1 MQREAMNKLKKQL
14 QEKSSA
20 DGNKTEEQKYV
31 KPPQNG
37 TTKGRDIKSNE
48 PKQADIKQ
56 LPHTPGVVLKF
67 YCKGSGLTKRELR
80 VCGSIFVCTV
90 CSRDFTFFA
99 FHSW

>member
-20 DGNKTEEQKYV
+20 DGNKTEEQEYV
-31 KPPQNG
+31 KLPQNG

-48 PKQADIKQ
+48 SKQADIQK
-56 LPHTPGVVLKF
+56 LPYTPGVVLKF

-90 CSRDFTFFA
+90 CSRDFTFFT

>member
-1 MQREAMNKLKKQL
+1 MNKLKKQL

-48 PKQADIKQ
+48 PKQADIKT
-56 LPHTPGVVLKF
+56 LPYTPGVVLKF
-67 YCKGSGLTKRELR
+67 YCKGSGLSKRELR
-80 VCGSIFVCTV
+80 VCGTIFVFTV
-90 CSRDFTFFA
+90 CSRDFTFF